1 MLDLTIFRMG
11 KDIKTYSSER
21 GLPWEITVR
30 GVLVANGATLCYNSP
45 ATKKK
50 ERKKE
55 NSILSTL
62 QSIGEAIRQS
72 IRENACEM
80 GKWGELK
87 FPWSGLPEQSKMETE
102 RIKEKTLSSFGVT
115 SVLSCMRA
123 DSLQV
128 VKETMPNFSFFPW
141 SSQRC
146 FPVSLIFDQMC
157 LISVVLITFPKSG
170 LGAW

>member
-1 MLDLTIFRMG
+1 MLELTDNFQNGQIY
-11 KDIKTYSSER
+11 KDTQQWNRVALRNYWKRCSGSK
-21 GLPWEITVR
+21 WCNSITPLLLR
-30 GVLVANGATLCYNSP
+30 
-45 ATKKK
+45 KKK
-50 ERKKE
+50 ERKKTHPKH
-55 NSILSTL
+55 LPKYWR
-62 QSIGEAIRQS
+62 RQS
-72 IRENACEM
+72 IRENASEM

-87 FPWSGLPEQSKMETE
+87 FPWSGLPEEPRMETE
-102 RIKEKTLSSFGVT
+102 RIKVKTLSSFGVT

-128 VKETMPNFSFFPW
+128 VKETMPNFPFFPW

-170 LGAW
+170 LGEW

>member
-1 MLDLTIFRMG
+1 MLDLTDNFQNGQIY
-11 KDIKTYSSER
+11 KDIQQWNR
-21 GLPWEITVR
+21 
-30 GVLVANGATLCYNSP
+30 VALRNHWKRCSGSKWCNSVTP
-45 ATKKK
+45 LLLRK
-50 ERKKE
+50 KKE
-55 NSILSTL
+55 NSILSTF

-72 IRENACEM
+72 IRENASEM

-87 FPWSGLPEQSKMETE
+87 FPWSGLPEEPRMETE
-102 RIKEKTLSSFGVT
+102 RIKVKTLSSFGVT

-128 VKETMPNFSFFPW
+128 VKETMPNFPFFPW

-170 LGAW
+170 LGEL